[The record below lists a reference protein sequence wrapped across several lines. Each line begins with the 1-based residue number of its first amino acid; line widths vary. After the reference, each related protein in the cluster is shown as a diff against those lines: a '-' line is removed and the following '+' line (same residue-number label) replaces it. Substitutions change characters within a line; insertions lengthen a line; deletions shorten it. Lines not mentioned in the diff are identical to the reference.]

1 MSEKKW
7 RNVSEKKYQIDI
19 DGAYVD
25 VLVPYAKVEKIVE
38 AFFANGG
45 MMSED
50 GQMVTSVPTLI
61 KNFGVLGDILR
72 SEYDSKGV
80 LTKDVGCRDLSASE
94 VTALFEIAS
103 HLLETFMQAIMATK
117 EEPESETE
125 TSSVVAK

>member
-19 DGAYVD
+19 DGSYVD

-45 MMSED
+45 MMSEQ
-50 GQMVTSVPTLI
+50 GQMITSVPTLI

-80 LTKDVGCRDLSASE
+80 MTKDVGCRDLSASE
-94 VTALFEIAS
+94 VTALFEVASDIIAG
-103 HLLETFMQAIMATK
+103 FMSAITATT